1 MSIYAIFSLLG
12 GIGLFLFGMSIMSTG
27 LRDAAGNNLQNILEK
42 ATKNRFL
49 AILVGLGMTLLIQ
62 SSSATDVMVIGFV
75 NAGMMKLT
83 QAIGVIMGANIGTT
97 ITAQITAFNLGNF
110 TPLILIIGV
119 VIYVFIKKSF
129 VKHIGSVIMGF
140 GMLFEGIIIMK
151 AAIAPLSE
159 TQGFISFMDT
169 LSNPVLAFL
178 FGIAFTAL
186 LQSSS
191 SSVVT
196 GPCFEPFDFFLSLDF
211 FLVFFL
217 TPNLLAGLT
226 ANRNGKR
233 GAILNL
239 LFNVIRAG
247 ILIVLIN
254 LIPQIL
260 TLIQALSPDDI
271 ARQIANTHTIFAI
284 AAVLIEAPFANKLV
298 DLSKKIIPV
307 KPEELKKLTDRELQY
322 LDIYENMPPAAAM
335 HQAHLEVARMGRI
348 SSENL
353 KLALDAFF
361 KMESDKIAVVKENEE
376 TIDILNH
383 KIAHRMVH
391 LRSLTLVAKDLERI
405 SQLSIVVTDIER
417 LSDHAENIA
426 EYIDLLKE
434 RRGHLSDTAMS
445 ELKEMTEAVLKAVDM
460 SLEIFTAEDYTN
472 IDSLEEIEN
481 SIDIYEETLIN
492 RHVDR
497 LMTEKCDPVAGVV
510 FIILRCTV
518 GICLTRAV
526 TDCIVS
532 KCGCPAHSVRCCKV
546 SSFSVVCKA
555 LGCAVRIVYP
565 CKITVQVIGICYC
578 SSL

>member
-1 MSIYAIFSLLG
+1 MLAGGGSAKEENMSIYAIFSLLG

-191 SSVVT
+191 SSIVIFQAFAVS
-196 GPCFEPFDFFLSLDF
+196 GLINYEMAVY
-211 FLVFFL
+211 LVIGAAIGSV

-510 FIILRCTV
+510 FTDL
-518 GICLTRAV
+518 V
-526 TDCIVS
+526 TDLER
-532 KCGCPAHSVRCCKV
+532 CGDHAINIAYGL
-546 SSFSVVCKA
+546 KA
-555 LGCAVRIVYP
+555 RP
-565 CKITVQVIGICYC
+565 TE
-578 SSL
+578 